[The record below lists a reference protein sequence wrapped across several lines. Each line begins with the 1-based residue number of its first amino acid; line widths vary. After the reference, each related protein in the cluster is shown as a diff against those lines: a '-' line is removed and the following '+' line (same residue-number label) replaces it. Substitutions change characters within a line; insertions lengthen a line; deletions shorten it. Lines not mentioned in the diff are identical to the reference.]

1 MTRFRCAMWTVFLAC
16 AGTEHLF
23 SITTQSQTQHS
34 RTLCTFFERIAPI
47 ASFSGGFC
55 AVRRHLSSLD
65 ARGLFE
71 RDETR
76 TRPRAHGP
84 RRARG
89 PRDAKQPNEH
99 NAKRDWF
106 IYLRLH
112 DTTSRKRT
120 TFDWPWPARSPTP
133 LTQGSKRHFLACR
146 RSLITQAYQI
156 VRG

>member
-1 MTRFRCAMWTVFLAC
+1 MWTVFLAC

-106 IYLRLH
+106 IYGF
-112 DTTSRKRT
+112 TYGYT
-120 TFDWPWPARSPTP
+120 TP
-133 LTQGSKRHFLACR
+133 LLENEQLSIGLGRLARPR
-146 RSLITQAYQI
+146 RSLKEASAIF
-156 VRG
+156 